1 MIRGFLFGI
10 LVTILSLVIFDY
22 SLRAIEI
29 DTGNILSNSTF
40 GTGTTYSNDNWTITN
55 EDYHNYTSLGG
66 GNDPGGAV
74 AADNATNIE
83 QTIKLSEKTNMT
95 EKEIQNGFSSTLS
108 ADIWYWNQYDNT
120 TTLKQTITGSDGST
134 TIQQRI
140 IEDDGCSYINC
151 GSYTNYTDTHIQGTN
166 TQTDFDIKVNVSNS
180 NNRGSSHY
188 GPDID
193 DIQLKVVYTYINP
206 LDEDTQEVI
215 DEIDETI
222 DDAVDDINLIED
234 DFSWDTSWENEYYLE
249 EEFTWEAEYY
259 WEEEFVLEEEF
270 YFEEEFNTGSFEE
283 FELAEFEEFEFEEF
297 EFEEFEEVAFF
308 DEFEFEE
315 FEEITMEE
323 TFFEEEFGEP
333 EFFEE
338 IFEEEFEEVFTD
350 FIEETGI
357 AEEFEQFLE
366 DEGIT
371 QEEFFEEITEEE
383 FDDEFTEE
391 SFEEFEE
398 VAQEESI
405 TEESVQEIVEN
416 EEATMEETT
425 DTDTGEQIEEEQKIA
440 TNDTQEETTE
450 QGEPSSESTE
460 DTEVQTEDSEEQ
472 DVVQSEERKDVDT
485 KDRIAADVRKV
496 ESKLKKNL
504 KKVAKQLAQIA
515 KQNTQNLSKEDIFF
529 RSNNTLNAYLKT
541 DFYKSKEIYKDTNLE
556 LYNQVDLGVYNTD
569 IYTGVT
575 LASYSQNDPIETHNK
590 KLQDITIQKRK
601 LMIEL
606 EALKNGKPS
615 N

>member
-1 MIRGFLFGI
+1 MIKNFLSSLISLTLFCF
-10 LVTILSLVIFDY
+10 TIHYFSKSALS
-22 SLRAIEI
+22 IEI

-151 GSYTNYTDTHIQGTN
+151 GSYTNYTDTHIQGSN

-206 LDEDTQEVI
+206 LDEDTQDVI

-222 DDAVDDINLIED
+222 DDAVDNIDLEEEN
-234 DFSWDTSWENEYYLE
+234 FSWDTSWENEYYLE
-249 EEFTWEAEYY
+249 EDFTWEDDYY
-259 WEEEFVLEEEF
+259 WEDEFALEEEF
-270 YFEEEFNTGSFEE
+270 YFEEEFNIGN
-283 FELAEFEEFEFEEF
+283 FEEFEFT
-297 EFEEFEEVAFF
+297 EFEEVSFF
-308 DEFEFEE
+308 SE

-350 FIEETGI
+350 FIEEAGMSD
-357 AEEFEQFLE
+357 EFEQFLE

-383 FDDEFTEE
+383 FNDEFTEE

-405 TEESVQEIVEN
+405 TEESTSEISAN
-416 EEATMEETT
+416 EEATMEEAT
-425 DTDTGEQIEEEQKIA
+425 DTNTGEQIEEEQEVA

-450 QGEPSSESTE
+450 QEEPSSESTE

-472 DVVQSEERKDVDT
+472 DVVQSKGRDELDT
-485 KDRIAADVRKV
+485 KDRITKDVRKV
-496 ESKLKKNL
+496 ESKLKKDL

-541 DFYKSKEIYKDTNLE
+541 NFYKSKEIYKDTNLE

>member
-1 MIRGFLFGI
+1 MIKNFLASLISLTLFCF
-10 LVTILSLVIFDY
+10 TIHYFSKSALS
-22 SLRAIEI
+22 IEI

-151 GSYTNYTDTHIQGTN
+151 GSYTNYTDTHIQGSN

-206 LDEDTQEVI
+206 LDEDTQDVI

-222 DDAVDDINLIED
+222 DDAVDNIDLEEEN
-234 DFSWDTSWENEYYLE
+234 FSWDTSWENEYYLE
-249 EEFTWEAEYY
+249 EDFTWEDDYY
-259 WEEEFVLEEEF
+259 WEDEFALEEEF
-270 YFEEEFNTGSFEE
+270 YFEEEFNIGN
-283 FELAEFEEFEFEEF
+283 FEEFEFT
-297 EFEEFEEVAFF
+297 EFEEVSFF
-308 DEFEFEE
+308 SE

-350 FIEETGI
+350 FIEEAGMSD
-357 AEEFEQFLE
+357 EFEQFLE

-383 FDDEFTEE
+383 FNDEFTEE

-405 TEESVQEIVEN
+405 TEESTSEISAN
-416 EEATMEETT
+416 EEATMEEAT
-425 DTDTGEQIEEEQKIA
+425 DTNTGEQIEEEQEVA

-450 QGEPSSESTE
+450 QEEPSSESTE

-472 DVVQSEERKDVDT
+472 DVVQSKGRDELDT
-485 KDRIAADVRKV
+485 KDRITKDVRKV
-496 ESKLKKNL
+496 ESKLKKDL

-529 RSNNTLNAYLKT
+529 RSNNKLNAYLKT
-541 DFYKSKEIYKDTNLE
+541 NFYKSKEIYKDTNLE